1 MLKVVVFKNFVH
13 FKNKTFI
20 SLDVSKR
27 RQAENSNDDE
37 KPTTDISFLNI
48 FVGANFSGKSTV
60 LELIRR
66 CMTEEVNASVTSS
79 CDDNLVAYAFCKF
92 DMDSDQNIIS

>member
-1 MLKVVVFKNFVH
+1 MLKAIAFKNFVH
-13 FKNKTFI
+13 FKNKTVIIFDDSI
-20 SLDVSKR
+20 R
-27 RQAENSNDDE
+27 RQSGNSNVDGR
-37 KPTTDISFLNI
+37 PNFLNI